1 MPDSATD
8 IVKISPLPELNA
20 EIAEAVEEQLGAG
33 NLSDVVDLVRELH
46 PADIARLV
54 TELGREDAA
63 SLTLALPTITGAQVL
78 SELDETFCAELLAAT
93 PTKRVTSLLNEL
105 ESDDAAD
112 VLGQLDETVRQRVL
126 RVLEDSEAVRGLLAY
141 DEDTAGGIMAAEV
154 VTVLA
159 NWTVAEATEEIRRNA
174 EDTQDLYVVF
184 VIDSSKHLQGFV
196 TIRRLL
202 LSPAEAIIGDIMR
215 TDVRYVTTDV
225 DQEEVA
231 RTMERYDLV
240 SLAVVDDD
248 QRLVGHVAIDDAMDV
263 IREEA
268 EEDYQRLSGITGD
281 EEPTDSVFRI
291 TRGRLP
297 WLFLGMIGA
306 VFAGSVIG
314 VYEENI
320 RRASVLAA
328 FIPVVMAMA
337 GNAGIQSSAIIV
349 QGLASGEVW
358 SANMIRRL
366 GKELLVAIVNGLAL
380 AMMMLVVVLLLFGWA
395 ATVWSSVVMPA
406 PEPMRLAVTAGL
418 SLFAVIV
425 LAAVIGVAT
434 PLMLD
439 RIGVDPALAT
449 GPFITTSNDI
459 IGLIVFFMLA
469 ATLYLPFVE

>member
-1 MPDSATD
+1 MSDSATD
-8 IVKISPLPELNA
+8 IVKIPPLPELNA
-20 EIAEAVEEQLGAG
+20 EIAEAVEEQLGEG
-33 NLSDVVDLVRELH
+33 NLSVAVDLVRELH

-54 TELGREDAA
+54 TELGRDHAS

-78 SELDETFCAELLAAT
+78 SELDETFCADLLAAT
-93 PTKRVTSLLNEL
+93 PAKRVTSLLNEL

-126 RVLEDSEAVRGLLAY
+126 RVLEDREAVRGLLAY
-141 DEDTAGGIMAAEV
+141 EEDTAGGIMAAEV

-184 VIDSSKHLQGFV
+184 VIDSSKHLEGFV

-202 LSPAEAIIGDIMR
+202 LSPAEALIGDVMR

-240 SLAVVDDD
+240 SLAVVDDE

-281 EEPTDSVFRI
+281 EEPTASVFRI

-314 VYEENI
+314 AYEENI

-358 SANMIRRL
+358 SANMFRRL

-380 AMMMLVVVLLLFGWA
+380 AMMMLVVVLLLFGWV

-406 PEPMRLAVTAGL
+406 PEPTRLAVTAGL

-425 LAAVIGVAT
+425 LAALIGVAT

-469 ATLYLPFVE
+469 ATLYLPFV

>member
-8 IVKISPLPELNA
+8 IVKIPPLPELNA
-20 EIAEAVEEQLGAG
+20 EIAEAVEEQLGEG
-33 NLSDVVDLVRELH
+33 NLSVAVDLVRELH

-54 TELGREDAA
+54 TELGRDHAS

-78 SELDETFCAELLAAT
+78 SELDETFCADLLAAT
-93 PTKRVTSLLNEL
+93 PTKHVTSLLNEL

-126 RVLEDSEAVRGLLAY
+126 RVLEDREAVRGLLAY
-141 DEDTAGGIMAAEV
+141 EEDTAGGIMAAEV

-184 VIDSSKHLQGFV
+184 VIDSSKHLEGFV

-202 LSPAEAIIGDIMR
+202 LSPAEALIGDVMR

-240 SLAVVDDD
+240 SLAVVDDE

-281 EEPTDSVFRI
+281 EEPTASVFRI

-314 VYEENI
+314 AYEENI

-358 SANMIRRL
+358 SANMFRRL

-380 AMMMLVVVLLLFGWA
+380 AMMMLVVVLLLFGWV
-395 ATVWSSVVMPA
+395 ATVWSSVVTPA
-406 PEPMRLAVTAGL
+406 PEPTRLAVTAGL

-425 LAAVIGVAT
+425 LAALIGVAT

-469 ATLYLPFVE
+469 ATLYLPFV

>member
-1 MPDSATD
+1 
-8 IVKISPLPELNA
+8 V
-20 EIAEAVEEQLGAG
+20 EIAEAVEEQLGEG
-33 NLSDVVDLVRELH
+33 NLSAAVDLVRELH

-54 TELGREDAA
+54 TELGREQAA

-78 SELDETFCAELLAAT
+78 SELDESFCADLLAAT

-112 VLGQLDETVRQRVL
+112 VLGQLDETVRLRVL
-126 RVLEDSEAVRGLLAY
+126 RVLEDREAVRGLLAY
-141 DEDTAGGIMAAEV
+141 EEDTAGGIMAAEV

-159 NWTVAEATEEIRRNA
+159 DWTVAEATEEIRRNA

-240 SLAVVDDD
+240 SLAVVDDE

-358 SANMIRRL
+358 SANMFRRL

-380 AMMMLVVVLLLFGWA
+380 AMIMLVFVLLLFGWL
-395 ATVWSSVVMPA
+395 ATVWSSVVEPA

-469 ATLYLPFVE
+469 TTLYLPFV

>member
-1 MPDSATD
+1 M
-8 IVKISPLPELNA
+8 
-20 EIAEAVEEQLGAG
+20 
-33 NLSDVVDLVRELH
+33 
-46 PADIARLV
+46 
-54 TELGREDAA
+54 
-63 SLTLALPTITGAQVL
+63 
-78 SELDETFCAELLAAT
+78 
-93 PTKRVTSLLNEL
+93 
-105 ESDDAAD
+105 
-112 VLGQLDETVRQRVL
+112 TV
-126 RVLEDSEAVRGLLAY
+126 
-141 DEDTAGGIMAAEV
+141 
-154 VTVLA
+154 
-159 NWTVAEATEEIRRNA
+159 
-174 EDTQDLYVVF
+174 
-184 VIDSSKHLQGFV
+184 
-196 TIRRLL
+196 RRLL
-202 LSPAEAIIGDIMR
+202 LSPAEARIGDIVR

-240 SLAVVDDD
+240 SLAVVDNER
-248 QRLVGHVAIDDAMDV
+248 RLVGHVAIDDAMDV
-263 IREEA
+263 ILEEA

-358 SANMIRRL
+358 SANMFRRL

-380 AMMMLVVVLLLFGWA
+380 AMMMLVVVLLLFGWV

-406 PEPMRLAVTAGL
+406 PEPVRLAVTAGL

-434 PLMLD
+434 PIMLD

-469 ATLYLPFVE
+469 TTLYLPFV

>member
-8 IVKISPLPELNA
+8 IVKIPPLPELNE
-20 EIAEAVEEQLGAG
+20 EIAEAVEERLGEENFAAAI
-33 NLSDVVDLVRELH
+33 DLVRELH
-46 PADIARLV
+46 PADIARLI
-54 TELGREDAA
+54 TELSREHAA

-78 SELDETFCAELLAAT
+78 SELDETFCADLLAAT
-93 PTKRVTSLLNEL
+93 PTERITSLLNEL

-112 VLGQLDETVRQRVL
+112 VLGQLDMTVRQRVL
-126 RVLEDSEAVRGLLAY
+126 RVLEDREAVRGLLAY
-141 DEDTAGGIMAAEV
+141 GEDTAGGIMAAEV

-174 EDTQDLYVVF
+174 ENTQDLYVVF
-184 VIDSSKHLQGFV
+184 VTEPSKRLEGFV

-202 LSPAEAIIGDIMR
+202 LSPAEAIIGDVMR
-215 TDVRYVTTDV
+215 TNVRYVTTDV

-231 RTMERYDLV
+231 RIMERYDLV
-240 SLAVVDDD
+240 SLAVVDDE
-248 QRLVGHVAIDDAMDV
+248 QHLVGHVAIDDAMDV
-263 IREEA
+263 ILEEA

-297 WLFLGMIGA
+297 WLFLGMVGA

-358 SANMIRRL
+358 SANMFRRL
-366 GKELLVAIVNGLAL
+366 SKEVLVAIVNGLAL
-380 AMMMLVVVLLLFGWA
+380 AMMMVVVVLLLFGWV

-406 PEPMRLAVTAGL
+406 PEPMRLAITAGL

-469 ATLYLPFVE
+469 ATLYLPFV

>member
-1 MPDSATD
+1 MSDSAAD
-8 IVKISPLPELNA
+8 IVKISPLPELSA
-20 EIAEAVEEQLGAG
+20 EIAEAVEERLEEGD
-33 NLSDVVDLVRELH
+33 LSAAVDLVYSLH

-54 TELGREDAA
+54 TELGREHAA

-78 SELDETFCAELLAAT
+78 SELDEAFCADLLAAT

-126 RVLEDSEAVRGLLAY
+126 RVLEDREAVRGLLAY
-141 DEDTAGGIMAAEV
+141 GEETAGGIMAAEV

-174 EDTQDLYVVF
+174 ENTQDLYVVF
-184 VIDSSKHLQGFV
+184 VTDSSKHLEGFV

-202 LSPAEAIIGDIMR
+202 LSPAEAIIGDVMR
-215 TDVRYVTTDV
+215 SDVRYATTDV

-240 SLAVVDDD
+240 SLAVVDDE

-263 IREEA
+263 ILEEA

-358 SANMIRRL
+358 SANMLRRL
-366 GKELLVAIVNGLAL
+366 GKEVLVAIVNGLAL
-380 AMMMLVVVLLLFGWA
+380 AMMMLVVVLLLFGWV
-395 ATVWSSVVMPA
+395 ATVWSSVVMPVS
-406 PEPMRLAVTAGL
+406 EPTRLAVTAGL

-469 ATLYLPFVE
+469 ATLYLPFV

>member
-8 IVKISPLPELNA
+8 IVKIPPLPELNE
-20 EIAEAVEEQLGAG
+20 EIAEAVEERLGEENFAAAI
-33 NLSDVVDLVRELH
+33 DLVRELH
-46 PADIARLV
+46 PADIARLI
-54 TELGREDAA
+54 TELSREHAA

-78 SELDETFCAELLAAT
+78 SELDETFCADLLAAT
-93 PTKRVTSLLNEL
+93 PTERITSLLNEL

-112 VLGQLDETVRQRVL
+112 VLGQLDKTVRQRVL
-126 RVLEDSEAVRGLLAY
+126 RVLEDREAVRGLLAY
-141 DEDTAGGIMAAEV
+141 GEDTAGGIMAAEV

-184 VIDSSKHLQGFV
+184 VTEPSKRLEGFV

-202 LSPAEAIIGDIMR
+202 LSPAEAIIGDVMR
-215 TDVRYVTTDV
+215 TNVRYVTTDV

-231 RTMERYDLV
+231 RIMERYDLV
-240 SLAVVDDD
+240 SLAVVDDEH
-248 QRLVGHVAIDDAMDV
+248 RLVGHVAIDDAMDV
-263 IREEA
+263 ILEEA

-297 WLFLGMIGA
+297 WLFLGMVGA

-358 SANMIRRL
+358 SANMFRRL
-366 GKELLVAIVNGLAL
+366 SKEVLVAIVNGLAL
-380 AMMMLVVVLLLFGWA
+380 AMMMVVVVLLLFGWV

-406 PEPMRLAVTAGL
+406 PEPMRLAITAGL

-469 ATLYLPFVE
+469 ATLYLPFV